1 MYFIIIVIFI
11 ICIYLNSENGFF
23 WYVYELLR
31 SYSSIDINIIYNTI
45 TSLKQILYFAQL
57 LSVYILLCFY
67 SSVCPDADGAAAAL
81 VDLWPDSYF
90 NLLYD
95 LLSSSN
101 CRTVWL
107 CQSWLWLLTDFG
119 LRVCVCVFPGT
130 SWFARTQRSSWNPW
144 TSCE

>member
-81 VDLWPDSYF
+81 VDL
-90 NLLYD
+90 
-95 LLSSSN
+95 
-101 CRTVWL
+101 
-107 CQSWLWLLTDFG
+107 
-119 LRVCVCVFPGT
+119 
-130 SWFARTQRSSWNPW
+130 
-144 TSCE
+144 